1 MKQPTPAKLVIIII
15 IVILSSCL
23 LLLLLLLFRS
33 IIILY
38 LDDYEP
44 LASMCDLKRPHPY
57 FCLLTAGKPSIV
69 YSVAPGVRSY
79 NVLWNIHMMGKL
91 TYIIVSPQKDP
102 VHV

>member
-15 IVILSSCL
+15 IVILSSC
-23 LLLLLLLFRS
+23 LLLLLFRS

-79 NVLWNIHMMGKL
+79 NVSWNIHMMGKL